1 MPTRDDLCGER
12 GSEPCHIRREPRR
25 DSLDIDAVAG
35 CINHATKLLAS
46 AHRRTE
52 RYRGR
57 VNQVVNVIDVSDAT
71 FQREV
76 LERSKTTPVIVD
88 LWATWCGP
96 CKTLGPIL
104 EKVVKATNGKVV
116 LAKVD
121 VDRNPGIAQAFQ
133 VQSIPMVVALKNG
146 QPVDA
151 FMGAQ
156 PENAVREF
164 VGKLVPEGEMLD
176 VSALLACGDE
186 ASLREALK
194 MEPQNEQVVLA
205 LAALLL
211 SRNDVTGALEIL
223 QRVPQSPKIAALVE
237 KAKAMFVPEDNYATQ
252 LDALLPLV
260 KADEEARK
268 RFLEILETMG
278 PGDPRTSVYRRRMTG
293 MLYA

>member
-1 MPTRDDLCGER
+1 M
-12 GSEPCHIRREPRR
+12 
-25 DSLDIDAVAG
+25 
-35 CINHATKLLAS
+35 
-46 AHRRTE
+46 
-52 RYRGR
+52 
-57 VNQVVNVIDVSDAT
+57 NQVVSVIDVSDAT
-71 FQREV
+71 FQRDV

-133 VQSIPMVVALKNG
+133 VQSIPMVVAMKNG

-156 PENAVREF
+156 PEHAVREF
-164 VGKLVPEGEMLD
+164 VGKLVPEGEVLD
-176 VSALLACGDE
+176 VAALLARGDE